1 MPKTFAVA
9 AAVCGALYATVL
21 PLTAQTTTV
30 TGPSAAADAV
40 LEQFNGIAQATNALD
55 LERLLGHY
63 EQSDALTY
71 VARGRIT
78 RSYQAFSELVRTQLG
93 GLSAADLS
101 LIDTYVDVLT
111 ANVAVA
117 TATYTFTA
125 SFPSGSSVQT
135 RGTFTCVFVH
145 TDGRWLVRYSEHTFP
160 AQGA

>member
-1 MPKTFAVA
+1 MPKTLWA
-9 AAVCGALYATVL
+9 AAIVYGTWCTPVL
-21 PLTAQTTTV
+21 PLTAQATTE
-30 TGPSAAADAV
+30 TGPQAVADAV
-40 LEQFNGIAQATNALD
+40 LEQFNGIAQATNTLNLD
-55 LERLLGHY
+55 RLLGYY

-78 RSYQAFSELVRTQLG
+78 RSYRTFSELVRTQLG
-93 GLSAADLS
+93 GLSTADLR
-101 LIDTYVDVLT
+101 LIDTYVDVLS
-111 ANVAVA
+111 ADVAVA

-160 AQGA
+160 AAGA